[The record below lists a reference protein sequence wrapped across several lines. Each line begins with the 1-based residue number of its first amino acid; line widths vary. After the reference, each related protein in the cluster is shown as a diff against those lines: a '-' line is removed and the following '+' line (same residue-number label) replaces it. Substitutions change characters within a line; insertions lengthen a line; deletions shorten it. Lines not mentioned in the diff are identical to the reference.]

1 MSTNTPEVHT
11 YDLQR
16 PDGSHIRKATLVV
29 LEDGEVI
36 RFIDRLSKREA
47 IRQAR
52 ADVERR
58 RCTFCRALTSGG
70 LTTSVQSGR
79 VERLCADCAPF
90 FEYRP
95 TEAERRMFGDA

>member
-1 MSTNTPEVHT
+1 MGAEVRT
-11 YDLQR
+11 YDLKR
-16 PDGSHIRKATLVV
+16 PDGSHIRTATLVV

-36 RFIDRLSKREA
+36 HFMERLSKREA

-58 RCTFCRALTSGG
+58 RCTFCRSLTAGG
-70 LTTSVQSGR
+70 LTTSVQGGR

-90 FEYRP
+90 FEYHP
-95 TEAERRMFGDA
+95 TEVERRMFGDA